1 MGAGL
6 AEARSHA
13 GELGASSPSL
23 EPFDPAPV
31 AIATTPAGTFM
42 GMKDEL
48 LLEHIRT
55 QPVVEA
61 RLNKGG
67 SSISFR
73 LTFED
78 GTRAAFKPLQT
89 NPQTV
94 PRKEVAA
101 YRLNRLLGL
110 NGVPPAA
117 SR

>member
-1 MGAGL
+1 VVFFGHRLGSAF
-6 AEARSHA
+6 AEAHA
-13 GELGASSPSL
+13 RPAEHAASTGDALL
-23 EPFDPAPV
+23 EPAPV
-31 AIATTPAGTFM
+31 EIATTSAGTFM

-61 RLNKGG
+61 KLNRGG

-73 LTFED
+73 LTFAD
-78 GTRAAFKPLQT
+78 GTRAAFKPVQT

-101 YRLNRLLGL
+101 CSG
-110 NGVPPAA
+110 
-117 SR
+117 